1 MNKDLDYYMSLP
13 YRVEVIPDEEEGG
26 FALHCPDLNGCMTC
40 AETLEDGFKM
50 LEDAKRCW
58 FTACLEDG
66 IPIPEPTRL
75 EDYSGQFKL
84 RLPKSLHRL
93 LAQKSSEEG
102 VSMNQYCVYLLSKGI
117 RERKLGD
124 ENDKKAVVIR
134 PVGDHA
140 FGLTACAQAAAAQTA
155 RQARPSRPG
164 TLTCRKRCPCPS
176 GSMVPGARPDEWYTQ
191 S

>member
-1 MNKDLDYYMSLP
+1 MSKDLDYYMALP
-13 YRVEVIPDEEEGG
+13 YRVEVIPDEE
-26 FALHCPDLNGCMTC
+26 
-40 AETLEDGFKM
+40 GFKM

-58 FTACLEDG
+58 FTACIEDG

-117 RERKLGD
+117 
-124 ENDKKAVVIR
+124 
-134 PVGDHA
+134 
-140 FGLTACAQAAAAQTA
+140 
-155 RQARPSRPG
+155 
-164 TLTCRKRCPCPS
+164 
-176 GSMVPGARPDEWYTQ
+176 
-191 S
+191 

>member
-1 MNKDLDYYMSLP
+1 MSKDLNYYMALP

-26 FALHCPDLNGCMTC
+26 FALHCPELSGCMTC

-58 FTACLEDG
+58 FTACIEDG

-117 RERKLGD
+117 
-124 ENDKKAVVIR
+124 
-134 PVGDHA
+134 
-140 FGLTACAQAAAAQTA
+140 
-155 RQARPSRPG
+155 
-164 TLTCRKRCPCPS
+164 
-176 GSMVPGARPDEWYTQ
+176 
-191 S
+191 